1 MQNIKPNTQH
11 GFPMSTFRAFIAIEL
26 DELTIKSLAAIQQ
39 RLKREPG
46 AQAVRWVAPG
56 GIHLTLKFLGEIE
69 RALAPKVG
77 AVMRESVSGEDP
89 FALMVTGLGAFPNLQ
104 RPNVIWA
111 GLSGAVAATVRIA
124 QRLEDGCAALGI
136 AREDRPFSPHLTL
149 GRAQRDATPDARR
162 QIGDLIRRQPSGEI
176 SRLSVDAICLMRSE
190 LRPSGAVYSVVER
203 VALG

>member
-1 MQNIKPNTQH
+1 
-11 GFPMSTFRAFIAIEL
+11 MSTLRAFIAIEL
-26 DELTIKSLAAIQQ
+26 DSRTVEALDRVQQ

-56 GIHLTLKFLGEIE
+56 SIHLTLKFLGEID

-77 AVMRESVSGEDP
+77 AVMRECVSGEHP
-89 FALMVTGLGAFPNLQ
+89 FALLVAGLGAFPNLQ
-104 RPNVIWA
+104 RPNVVWA
-111 GLSGAVAATVRIA
+111 GVSGDIAATVRIA

-149 GRAQRDATPDARR
+149 GRIQRDAAPDPRR
-162 QIGDLIRRQPSGEI
+162 QIGDSIRRQPSGEI
-176 SRLSVDAICLMRSE
+176 GRLSVDAIYLMRSE

-203 VALG
+203 VPLG

>member
-1 MQNIKPNTQH
+1 MA
-11 GFPMSTFRAFIAIEL
+11 TFRAFIAIEL
-26 DELTIKSLAAIQQ
+26 DEQTIKSLAAIQQ

-56 GIHLTLKFLGEIE
+56 SIHLTLKFLGEID

-77 AVMRESVSGEDP
+77 AVIRESVSGEHP
-89 FALMVTGLGAFPNLQ
+89 FEMVVAGLGAFPNLQ

-111 GLSGAVAATVRIA
+111 GLSGAVAAAVRIA

-149 GRAQRDATPDARR
+149 GRVQRRAAHDVRR

-176 SRLSVDAICLMRSE
+176 GRLNVDAIYLMRSE
-190 LRPSGAVYSVVER
+190 LRPSGAVYSVVGR